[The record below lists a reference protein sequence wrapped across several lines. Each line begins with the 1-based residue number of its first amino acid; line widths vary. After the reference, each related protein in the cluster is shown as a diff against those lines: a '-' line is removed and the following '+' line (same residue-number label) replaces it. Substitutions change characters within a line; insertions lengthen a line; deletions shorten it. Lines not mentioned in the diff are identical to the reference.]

1 MPKLA
6 KNKNKINENLE
17 NPNEPPFTIYGI
29 GPFKHVSSKN
39 TSYIMYVEALV
50 WYVCIR
56 YIVHPQC
63 SKPSSM
69 AQIDDC
75 LQIMLPNVE
84 FLTKSSFDFCFVA
97 P

>member
-6 KNKNKINENLE
+6 KNKIKINENIK
-17 NPNEPPFTIYGI
+17 NWPPFNIYGI
-29 GPFKHVSSKN
+29 GPFKHVPSKN
-39 TSYIMYVEALV
+39 TSYIIYVEALV

-56 YIVHPQC
+56 FIVRPQC

-75 LQIMLPNVE
+75 LQIVLPNVE
-84 FLTKSSFDFCFVA
+84 FLIKSSFDFCFVA